1 MKDGEEDDMTQ
12 SILFL
17 LTPVIFGALCLLL
30 GETIQWLKKKNE
42 EKDLSKVTVIAQS
55 GRE

>member
-1 MKDGEEDDMTQ
+1 MTQ